1 MKKLGV
7 LLVIMFSFLAVSAQ
21 NELPIDE
28 KTGKVTFTEVV
39 DASGLTGKQIFD
51 LTKAW
56 GLKQGFTVI
65 EETDGSKIKFNASV
79 KVYYPAPKSGPIE
92 EGVVAF
98 SFFVGCKDGKFRYIL
113 TDYSHTGKKRSTNGG
128 KIESS
133 KPACG
138 MTTMSSRG
146 WVTIKNESKKNT
158 DKLLTDLKR
167 VIKEDQ
173 NDPEK
178 NDDW

>member
-1 MKKLGV
+1 MKRIGLLFLG
-7 LLVIMFSFLAVSAQ
+7 MFMFFAGSAQ

-39 DASGLTGKQIFD
+39 DASGLMAKQIFD
-51 LTKAW
+51 ITKAW
-56 GLKQGFTVI
+56 GDTKGFTVL
-65 EETDGSKIKFNASV
+65 EETDGGKIKFNASI
-79 KVYYPAPKSGPIE
+79 KVYYPAPKSGPTE
-92 EGVVAF
+92 EGVVNF
-98 SFFVGCKDGKFRYIL
+98 SFFVGCKDGKYRYIL
-113 TDYSHTGKKRSTNGG
+113 TDYVHTGKKRSTNGG
-128 KIESS
+128 KIEAS

-146 WVTIKNESKKNT
+146 WVTIKNESKKKT
-158 DKLLTDLKR
+158 DKLLNDLKR

>member
-1 MKKLGV
+1 MRKIG
-7 LLVIMFSFLAVSAQ
+7 LLFIGMFTFLSVFAQ

-39 DASGLTGKQIFD
+39 DASGLTGKEIYDITQS
-51 LTKAW
+51 W
-56 GLKQGFTVI
+56 GVKNGFSVL
-65 EETDGSKIKFNASV
+65 EETDGGKIKFDGFV
-79 KVYYPAPKSGPIE
+79 KVYYPAPKSGPVE
-92 EGVVAF
+92 EGIVNF
-98 SFFVGCKDGKFRYIL
+98 TFFVGCKDGKYRYIL
-113 TDYSHTGKKRSTNGG
+113 TDYVHTGKKRSTNGG

-138 MTTMSSRG
+138 MSTMSSRG
-146 WVTIKNESKKNT
+146 WVTIKNESKKKT
-158 DKLLTDLKR
+158 DKLLLDLKR